1 MQLDLR
7 LNSVDAPNA
16 GSVMLDVVRAV
27 KIALDRGTAGPLLS
41 ISAYAFKCP
50 PQAMS
55 LEKAEQM
62 FEGFIRGK
70 VER

>member
-16 GSVMLDVVRAV
+16 GSVMFDVVRAV
-27 KIALDRGTAGPLLS
+27 KIALDRGTAGSLLS
-41 ISAYAFKCP
+41 VSAYAFKRP

-55 LEKAEQM
+55 LEMAEQL
-62 FEGFIRGK
+62 FEDFISGK